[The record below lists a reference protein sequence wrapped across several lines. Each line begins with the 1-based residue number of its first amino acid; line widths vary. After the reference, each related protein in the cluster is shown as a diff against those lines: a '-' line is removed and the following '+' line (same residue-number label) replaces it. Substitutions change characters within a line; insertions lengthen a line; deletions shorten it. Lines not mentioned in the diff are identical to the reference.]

1 MSAANPTIFEYYK
14 TGRKNS
20 DKLYIFF
27 LNRPIIAEMN
37 ETLHIQS
44 VK

>member
-14 TGRKNS
+14 TERKNS
-20 DKLYIFF
+20 DKLSIFF
-27 LNRPIIAEMN
+27 LKRPIIAEMN